1 MTPGFKPFTE
11 EERSG
16 RKEVEEEVEENA
28 VASEDKSCRQ
38 GTIPVKKSLCV
49 SRPLSLKKA
58 VKITFA
64 QFKLRTLQSIIYS
77 PEEKFLG
84 TSSIW
89 YEVIVV
95 CCLPTPFLH
104 SEAISPARNTRAR
117 NLRKIPT
124 HIHFTSLTAEI

>member
-1 MTPGFKPFTE
+1 MNLGFKPFRE
-11 EERSG
+11 ELYVS
-16 RKEVEEEVEENA
+16 KKVKENA
-28 VASEDKSCRQ
+28 LASEDKSCRPE
-38 GTIPVKKSLCV
+38 TITAKKSLCV

-58 VKITFA
+58 AKITFA

-95 CCLPTPFLH
+95 CCLLSPFLH
-104 SEAISPARNTRAR
+104 SEAISPTRNTRAR